1 MDIKNNRKFYD
12 EAFADVFTNK
22 KIVQFLLEY
31 FVHEEGIAREESKK
45 RHKSLNSVL
54 LDALS
59 KGLDAD
65 NQIEYHDMD
74 DLAGTWVADPGIDAV
89 LDSFNEIDEDLWK

>member
-1 MDIKNNRKFYD
+1 MPASFVYNIGMIQYTIRKIPDYID
-12 EAFADVFTNK
+12 RV
-22 KIVQFLLEY
+22 
-31 FVHEEGIAREESKK
+31 AREESKK

-74 DLAGTWVADPGIDAV
+74 DLAGTWAADPGIDAV